1 MTEASKRPEAVAA
14 RGARWF
20 TVALIIVGM
29 LNYGYSLILTR
40 LLNVGAYAG
49 FAAAQS
55 LILWATTLATVSV
68 PWVLAQG
75 MARARSDEERGAAV
89 RFAKLASAG
98 GGFVGA
104 IVVGLIA
111 TRFGGLWMALTAGLS
126 TFVIFLGTA
135 TTGWLQ
141 GQQRMGALSGLLVC
155 ENVVKNLAGLVL
167 VLVVG
172 LRGIGA
178 IAAFGIGGLVILL
191 RWPRAPEGRGGAWR
205 AAMANRRLWRRT
217 VIMASVQGMVSLFIV
232 LNVVLV
238 ELLPGDRAL
247 AASYQASSS
256 VSRVPMFIAGAVAT
270 AFFPSLSRRTHG
282 GMIAARALQMYTAV
296 GLPVAAVLMTMP
308 PSLLTLVFPAQ
319 YGAMAM
325 LLRFTAVAGLCAGGI
340 SLVTAFFQATD
351 DYSCLWPLVAGV
363 TVYAAALLAGWRIG
377 GIEGLAA
384 GAATGCAVTLLLLGY
399 RLVRREGRGLLARLP
414 VIEGLAAAA
423 LLLLVRQFPA
433 VWLLAAALLGLRACG
448 RFIRPTAR
456 HARRMIWAMPRR
468 QETGERRAASLLTD
482 TVWREKQVRASDA
495 ELTDALALARH
506 NRVEGCLARAYP
518 EELADV
524 LAELRAADQLHRRY
538 LHQVTDLLGRA
549 GIPAVLVQD
558 HRRTDHVCR
567 SIDLIVSER
576 HWHAAVNVLAGWLT
590 YHVVD
595 QLEGSERAMFYPQ
608 TGPVLA
614 LRTGRVASG
623 VPGLPADGLIARAHR
638 AGDGI
643 LVPAAS
649 DDLRIRLSRAVFQD
663 RTLDLGLMLALRDL
677 IRPEVVTAA
686 RAEADRE
693 GWRATF
699 DNVLAR
705 AGVAMDCLDRGTAV
719 ELPLPLGAPLPVK
732 TQTYT
737 ASHARRPKQAPS
749 AEDETAA
756 NRVLVAAYRG
766 E

>member
-20 TVALIIVGM
+20 TVALIIVGL

-98 GGFVGA
+98 SGFVGA

-232 LNVVLV
+232 LDVVLV

-270 AFFPSLSRRTHG
+270 AFFPSLSRQNARGDDRRTCPPDVYGSGVAGRRGADDDAAVPSHTRVSSAIRCDGDAVEVHG
-282 GMIAARALQMYTAV
+282 RGRAL
-296 GLPVAAVLMTMP
+296 
-308 PSLLTLVFPAQ
+308 
-319 YGAMAM
+319 
-325 LLRFTAVAGLCAGGI
+325 
-340 SLVTAFFQATD
+340 
-351 DYSCLWPLVAGV
+351 
-363 TVYAAALLAGWRIG
+363 
-377 GIEGLAA
+377 
-384 GAATGCAVTLLLLGY
+384 
-399 RLVRREGRGLLARLP
+399 RR
-414 VIEGLAAAA
+414 
-423 LLLLVRQFPA
+423 
-433 VWLLAAALLGLRACG
+433 
-448 RFIRPTAR
+448 R
-456 HARRMIWAMPRR
+456 H
-468 QETGERRAASLLTD
+468 
-482 TVWREKQVRASDA
+482 
-495 ELTDALALARH
+495 
-506 NRVEGCLARAYP
+506 
-518 EELADV
+518 
-524 LAELRAADQLHRRY
+524 
-538 LHQVTDLLGRA
+538 
-549 GIPAVLVQD
+549 
-558 HRRTDHVCR
+558 
-567 SIDLIVSER
+567 
-576 HWHAAVNVLAGWLT
+576 
-590 YHVVD
+590 
-595 QLEGSERAMFYPQ
+595 
-608 TGPVLA
+608 
-614 LRTGRVASG
+614 
-623 VPGLPADGLIARAHR
+623 
-638 AGDGI
+638 
-643 LVPAAS
+643 
-649 DDLRIRLSRAVFQD
+649 
-663 RTLDLGLMLALRDL
+663 
-677 IRPEVVTAA
+677 
-686 RAEADRE
+686 
-693 GWRATF
+693 
-699 DNVLAR
+699 
-705 AGVAMDCLDRGTAV
+705 
-719 ELPLPLGAPLPVK
+719 
-732 TQTYT
+732 
-737 ASHARRPKQAPS
+737 
-749 AEDETAA
+749 
-756 NRVLVAAYRG
+756 
-766 E
+766 